1 MKCSN
6 FHRYQSTAGQSV
18 REIMSQAWRL
28 TSSSAPR
35 RISYRNARPA
45 LGKPFTWPIDW
56 LMQYLV
62 MKEDYACYWRDPPF
76 VDHGSQVGFFHSTTD
91 EARMIDINRSQA
103 TPAGKHAF
111 ARRSLDRLKTTIR
124 V

>member
-6 FHRYQSTAGQSV
+6 FRRYQSTAGQSV

-45 LGKPFTWPIDW
+45 RGEPFTWPIDW

-62 MKEDYACYWRDPPF
+62 MKEDYAWAIHHLWITVPMSD
-76 VDHGSQVGFFHSTTD
+76 SSTQRLT
-91 EARMIDINRSQA
+91 
-103 TPAGKHAF
+103 KHA
-111 ARRSLDRLKTTIR
+111 
-124 V
+124 